1 MTTADVDST
10 SDTPTT
16 GTSTAVE
23 QRLYQLW
30 GEIRDLQ
37 AADDLLQWDQE
48 THMPQAG
55 VAGRAKI
62 SSTLAGLKHQ
72 LLTHNAL
79 RDAVEACAEVA
90 EEGSVLAAQV
100 RMARREVDR
109 AAKLPESLVRQLAEA
124 TSSGLAAWGE
134 ARQNQDVGLFQPHLE
149 RLVALRQEEAAAID
163 PSGSAYDVMLDC
175 YEPGMTEAALVPLFS
190 ELQQALTPLV
200 QAVADSGVT
209 VDEDIVLGRYGAA
222 EQEALGRELAQRVGF
237 DFEAGRLDLSAH
249 PFCQGV
255 HRRDVRMTWR
265 YQEDDFRPAVF
276 GILHETGHGLY
287 EQGLPEAWERT
298 PLGEAVSLGIHESQ
312 SRLWENHVGRSLGFW
327 QGALP
332 SLRRHLT
339 DLDPQLDAEKLWPRL
354 RTVAPSLVRVEADET
369 TYHLHIIL
377 RFELERAL
385 FSGQLPVADVEGAW
399 NDLYETY
406 LGLRPENPVEGVL
419 QDIHWSHGLFGYFP
433 TYTLGSLTAAQLF
446 VQANADLGD
455 QEEAFRHG
463 ELQPLLQ
470 WMRQNIHEHGAR
482 YTADEL
488 VRRATGRPL
497 ETTDL
502 LTYLRQSA
510 RAVYGV

>member
-1 MTTADVDST
+1 MTAD
-10 SDTPTT
+10 
-16 GTSTAVE
+16 AE
-23 QRLYQLW
+23 HRLYTLW
-30 GEIRDLQ
+30 SEIRDLQ
-37 AADDLLQWDQE
+37 SADDLLQWDQE
-48 THMPQAG
+48 TYMPKAG

-62 SSTLAGLKHQ
+62 SSTLAGIKHQ
-72 LLTHNAL
+72 LLTSSAL
-79 RDAVEACAEVA
+79 RDALEACAEGVEA
-90 EEGSVLAAQV
+90 GSVLEAQV
-100 RMARREVDR
+100 NMARREVER

-134 ARQNQDVGLFQPHLE
+134 AREAEDVAMFQSHLE

-163 PSGSAYDVMLDC
+163 PNGLAYDVMLDS
-175 YEPGMTEAALVPLFS
+175 YEPGMTEADLVPLFS

-200 QAVADSGVT
+200 QAVADSGIT
-209 VDEDIVLGRYGAA
+209 VDEEIVLGQYSAA

-237 DFEAGRLDLSAH
+237 DFDAGRMDLSTH
-249 PFCQGV
+249 PFCQGI
-255 HRRDVRMTWR
+255 HNRDVRMTWR

-287 EQGLPEAWERT
+287 EQGLPADWQRT
-298 PLGEAVSLGIHESQ
+298 PIGEAVSLGIHESQ

-332 SLRRHLT
+332 SLRQHLT
-339 DLDPQLDAEKLWPRL
+339 GLDPQLDAESLWPRL
-354 RTVAPSLVRVEADET
+354 HTVMPSLVRVEADET
-369 TYHLHIIL
+369 TYNLHVIL

-399 NDLYETY
+399 NDLYEKY
-406 LGLRPENPVEGVL
+406 LGLRPEKPSEGVL

-446 VQANADLGD
+446 VQANAELGD
-455 QEEAFRHG
+455 QEEAFRRG
-463 ELQPLLQ
+463 ELQPLLG
-470 WMRQNIHEHGAR
+470 WMRQAIHQHGAR

-510 RAVYGV
+510 QAVYGV